1 MLRWVVSGSRDP
13 PGRRGVPSHSQLP
26 GGLDIFDLVQ
36 DPRSIKRRAWSLAAG
51 AWITSVLLAAL
62 ALASQVAAVRSSSQR
77 LLDEM
82 RRGLAGY
89 RMVLLTPTAPKSPA
103 PAANPP
109 TARAR
114 PRIPP
119 PLAVPDPRL
128 LESLDGRVQ
137 GFVKDNPVLESI
149 VTRELVR
156 DVDSGALDLNKL
168 LQKSSLEIVFDL
180 DSAGE
185 VRRPRIR
192 KSSGVPS
199 IDHLGLETA
208 RVLEKYQ
215 LLTSFRGARRM
226 TISIRVGDQITV
238 RLGGETQNGEELEE
252 IRKRVQGTLALL
264 RFALAKSSAAFTLQD
279 IAVETKDTGI
289 TLTKVFDKQA
299 LVDYLTKYYQEE
311 TVK

>member
-1 MLRWVVSGSRDP
+1 MAPVRVASGSRDP
-13 PGRRGVPSHSQLP
+13 PG
-26 GGLDIFDLVQ
+26 GGRDIFDLVQ
-36 DPRSIKRRAWSLAAG
+36 DSRSIKRRAWSLAAG
-51 AWITSVLLAAL
+51 AWVTSVLLAAL

-89 RMVLLTPTAPKSPA
+89 RMVLLTPKASKSAAPSEKA
-103 PAANPP
+103 KPP
-109 TARAR
+109 VARIR
-114 PRIPP
+114 VPP

-128 LESLDGRVQ
+128 LESLDSRVQ
-137 GFVKDNPVLESI
+137 GFVKDNPALESI

-168 LQKSSLEIVFDL
+168 LEKSSLEIVFDL

-199 IDHLGLETA
+199 VDHLGLETA

-226 TISIRVGDQITV
+226 TISIRVGDRITV
-238 RLGGETQNGEELEE
+238 KLQGEAINSEALEE

-279 IAVETKDTGI
+279 VAVETKGTEI

-299 LVDYLTKYYQEE
+299 LIDYLTKYYQEE